1 MSRVQ
6 KLEEENKKAY
16 KDKQEKENAIK
27 KHEEKTS
34 TQQGE
39 IEKYSQS
46 ITQQKE
52 RIQYLED

>member
-6 KLEEENKKAY
+6 KLEEENKKVY

-39 IEKYSQS
+39 IEKYS
-46 ITQQKE
+46 
-52 RIQYLED
+52 